1 MNLFMSI
8 ENRLKELGLEI
19 PAAAA
24 PAAMYVPVKQTGNL
38 LFVSGQIPVKD
49 GAMQFTG
56 KAGKERTLEEAQAA
70 ARLCA
75 INIIAAVKGFT
86 GDLDKVKSI
95 VKITCFVA
103 SETGFDKQHLVANG
117 ASELLFDV
125 FGEAGRHTRSAVAVN
140 QLPLDATVEVEAII
154 EIE

>member
-1 MNLFMSI
+1 MNI
-8 ENRLKELGLEI
+8 ENRIKELGIDL

-49 GAMQFTG
+49 GQMVYTG
-56 KAGKERTLEEAQAA
+56 KVGEERTLEEAQAA

-75 INIIAAVKGFT
+75 INIISAVKAHV
-86 GDLDKVKSI
+86 GDLDKVVSI
-95 VKITCFVA
+95 VKITAFVA
-103 SETGFDKQHLVANG
+103 SKTGFDKQHLVANG

-125 FGEAGRHTRSAVAVN
+125 FSEAGRHTRSAVSVN
-140 QLPLDATVEVEAII
+140 QLPLDATVEVEAIV
-154 EIE
+154 EISN

>member
-1 MNLFMSI
+1 MKI
-8 ENRLKELGLEI
+8 EEKLKELGLDI

-38 LFVSGQIPVKD
+38 LFVSGQIPVK
-49 GAMQFTG
+49 GGVMQYEG
-56 KAGKERTLEEAQAA
+56 KAGKDKTLEEATEA

-75 INIIAAVKGFT
+75 INIIAAVKGFV

-117 ASELLFDV
+117 ASQLLYDV

-140 QLPLDATVEVEAII
+140 QLPLNATVEVEAII
-154 EIE
+154 EIEK

>member
-1 MNLFMSI
+1 MNI
-8 ENRLKELGLEI
+8 EERLKELGLEI

-24 PAAMYVPVKQTGNL
+24 PAAMYFPVKQTGNL
-38 LFVSGQIPVKD
+38 LFISGQIPVKD
-49 GAMQFTG
+49 GVMQYTG
-56 KAGKERTLEEAQAA
+56 KAGKDKTLEEAQAA

-75 INIIAAVKGFT
+75 INIIAALKGFT

-95 VKITCFVA
+95 VKITAFVA

-140 QLPLDATVEVEAII
+140 QLPLDATVEVEAIV
-154 EIE
+154 EVE

>member
-1 MNLFMSI
+1 MNI
-8 ENRLKELGLEI
+8 DDRLKELGLEI

-38 LFVSGQIPVKD
+38 LFISGQIPVKD
-49 GAMQFTG
+49 GVMQYTG
-56 KAGKERTLEEAQAA
+56 KAGKDKTLEEAQAA

-86 GDLDKVKSI
+86 GDLNKVKNI
-95 VKITCFVA
+95 VKITAFVA

-140 QLPLDATVEVEAII
+140 QLPLDATVEVEAIV
-154 EIE
+154 EVE

>member
-1 MNLFMSI
+1 MRI
-8 ENRLKELGLEI
+8 EERIKELGIDL
-19 PAAAA
+19 PDAAA
-24 PAAMYVPVKQTGNL
+24 PAAMYVPVKQAGNL
-38 LFVSGQIPVKD
+38 LFVSGQIPVLNGK
-49 GAMQFTG
+49 MQYEG
-56 KAGKERTLEEAQAA
+56 KAGQDKSLEEAQAA

-75 INIIAAVKGFT
+75 INIVAQAKAFL

-103 SETGFDKQHLVANG
+103 SKTDFDKQHLVANG

-140 QLPLDATVEVEAII
+140 QLPLNATVEVEAII
-154 EIE
+154 EVE

>member
-1 MNLFMSI
+1 MSI

-24 PAAMYVPVKQTGNL
+24 PAAMYVPVKKTGNL

-49 GAMQFTG
+49 GTMQFTG

-86 GDLDKVKSI
+86 GDLDTVKSI

-154 EIE
+154 EVE

>member
-1 MNLFMSI
+1 MNI
-8 ENRLKELGLEI
+8 DDRLKELGLEI
-19 PAAAA
+19 PVAAA

-38 LFVSGQIPVKD
+38 LFISGQIPVKD
-49 GAMQFTG
+49 GVMQYTG
-56 KAGKERTLEEAQAA
+56 KAGKDKTLEEAQAA

-86 GDLDKVKSI
+86 GNLDKVKSI
-95 VKITCFVA
+95 VKITAFVA

-140 QLPLDATVEVEAII
+140 QLPLDATVEVEAIV
-154 EIE
+154 EVE

>member
-1 MNLFMSI
+1 MKI
-8 ENRLKELGLEI
+8 EEKIKELGIEI
-19 PAAAA
+19 PEAAA
-24 PAAMYVPVKQTGNL
+24 PAAMYVPVKKTGNL
-38 LFVSGQIPVKD
+38 LFISGQIPVKA
-49 GAMQFTG
+49 GVMQFCG
-56 KAGKERTLEEAQAA
+56 KAGKERTLEEAQEA

-75 INIIAAVKGFT
+75 INIIAAVKSFT
-86 GDLDKVKSI
+86 GDLDKVSSI

-154 EIE
+154 EIAE

>member
-1 MNLFMSI
+1 MNI
-8 ENRLKELGLEI
+8 EERLKELGLEI

-38 LFVSGQIPVKD
+38 LFISGQIPVKD
-49 GAMQFTG
+49 GVMQYTG
-56 KAGKERTLEEAQAA
+56 KAGKDKTLEEAQAA

-75 INIIAAVKGFT
+75 INIIAALKGFT

-95 VKITCFVA
+95 VKITAFVA

-140 QLPLDATVEVEAII
+140 QLPLDATVEVEAIV
-154 EIE
+154 EVE

>member
-1 MNLFMSI
+1 MNI
-8 ENRLKELGLEI
+8 EKRIEELGIVLPE
-19 PAAAA
+19 AAA
-24 PAAMYVPVKQTGNL
+24 PAAMYVPVKKTGNL
-38 LFVSGQIPVKD
+38 LFVSGQIPVKE
-49 GAMQFTG
+49 GKMQFEG
-56 KAGKERTLEEAQAA
+56 KAGKDKTLEEAQEA

-75 INIIAAVKGFT
+75 INIIAAVKAYV

-95 VKITCFVA
+95 VKITAFVA

-140 QLPLDATVEVEAII
+140 QLPLNATVEVEAII
-154 EIE
+154 EVE

>member
-1 MNLFMSI
+1 MNI
-8 ENRLKELGLEI
+8 DDRLKELGLEI
-19 PAAAA
+19 PVAAA

-38 LFVSGQIPVKD
+38 LFISGQIPVKD
-49 GAMQFTG
+49 GVMQYTG
-56 KAGKERTLEEAQAA
+56 KAGKDKTLEEAQAA

-86 GDLDKVKSI
+86 GDLNKVKNI
-95 VKITCFVA
+95 VKITAFVA

-140 QLPLDATVEVEAII
+140 QLPLDATVEVEAIV
-154 EIE
+154 EVE

>member
-1 MNLFMSI
+1 MNI
-8 ENRLKELGLEI
+8 ENRIKELGIDLPE
-19 PAAAA
+19 AAA

-38 LFVSGQIPVKD
+38 LFVSGQIPVKA
-49 GAMQFTG
+49 GVMQYTG
-56 KAGKERTLEEAQAA
+56 KVGEDRTLEEAQAA

-75 INIIAAVKGFT
+75 INIISAVKAHV
-86 GDLDKVKSI
+86 GDLDKVSSI
-95 VKITCFVA
+95 VKITAFVA
-103 SETGFDKQHLVANG
+103 SKTGFDKQHLVANG

-154 EIE
+154 EILN

>member
-1 MNLFMSI
+1 MKI
-8 ENRLKELGLEI
+8 EERIAELGIDL
-19 PAAAA
+19 PNAAA

-38 LFVSGQIPVKD
+38 LFVSGQIPVKN
-49 GAMQFTG
+49 GEMQYSG
-56 KAGKERTLEEAQAA
+56 KVGKDKTLEEATEA

-75 INIIAAVKGFT
+75 INIIAAVKAYV

-95 VKITCFVA
+95 VKITAFVA

-117 ASELLFDV
+117 ASQLLFDV
-125 FGEAGRHTRSAVAVN
+125 FSEAGRHTRSAVSVN

-154 EIE
+154 EVE

>member
-1 MNLFMSI
+1 MNI
-8 ENRLKELGLEI
+8 EERLKELGLEI
-19 PAAAA
+19 PVAAA

-38 LFVSGQIPVKD
+38 LFISGQIPVKD
-49 GAMQFTG
+49 GVMQYTG
-56 KAGKERTLEEAQAA
+56 KAGKDKTLEEAQAA

-86 GDLDKVKSI
+86 GDLNKVKNI
-95 VKITCFVA
+95 VKITAFVA

-140 QLPLDATVEVEAII
+140 QLPLDATVEVEAIV
-154 EIE
+154 EVE

>member
-1 MNLFMSI
+1 
-8 ENRLKELGLEI
+8 
-19 PAAAA
+19 
-24 PAAMYVPVKQTGNL
+24 
-38 LFVSGQIPVKD
+38 
-49 GAMQFTG
+49 MQFEG
-56 KAGKERTLEEAQAA
+56 KAGKDKTLEEAQAA

-75 INIIAAVKGFT
+75 INIIAAVKGYV

-95 VKITCFVA
+95 VKITAFVA

-140 QLPLDATVEVEAII
+140 QLPLNATVEVEAII
-154 EIE
+154 EVE